1 MKRLVLSLGIVALA
15 AVTAACS
22 GGSGGTTASP
32 APSAPA
38 ASAPAASAPTGDAIV
53 VVAKDL
59 KFSTGAISAP
69 AGEAFQITLDNQE
82 SAPHN
87 VAIKDAS
94 GAVTFKGEIVT
105 STKVTYDVPAL
116 AAGAYEFFCE
126 VHPDMKGTLTA
137 G

>member
-1 MKRLVLSLGIVALA
+1 MKRLVLSLSLVALA

-32 APSAPA
+32 AASVPA
-38 ASAPAASAPTGDAIV
+38 ASAPAASAPAGDAIV

-59 KFSTGAISAP
+59 KFSTASITAP
-69 AGEAFQITLDNQE
+69 ADEAFQITLDNQE

-94 GAVTFKGEIVT
+94 GAEKFKGEIVT
-105 STKVTYDVPAL
+105 STNVTYDVPAL
-116 AAGAYEFFCE
+116 AAGAYEFWCE